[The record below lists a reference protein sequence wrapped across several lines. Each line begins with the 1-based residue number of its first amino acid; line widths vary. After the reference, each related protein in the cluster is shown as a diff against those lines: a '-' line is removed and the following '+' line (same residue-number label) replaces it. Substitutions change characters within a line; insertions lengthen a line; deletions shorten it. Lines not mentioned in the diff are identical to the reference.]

1 MRIVV
6 TGAGGLVGSALSR
19 RDGVVGLSRAQ
30 LDIRDP
36 SGLGTY
42 DPGLVINCAAQANV
56 DAAEADPEAAFEINA
71 RAAGALARA
80 CADLGARLI
89 HLSTD
94 YVFDGRAT
102 RPYGEHD
109 AVCPINAYGR
119 SKVEGE
125 RLVREAGG
133 TVVRTSW
140 VFGRGG
146 RGFASQVL
154 ARLAAG
160 EPVSATSA
168 QQGCPTYVE
177 DLVDA
182 LLALARL
189 PALPEVL
196 HVVGDPP
203 TTRLDQA
210 RAIAEAVGASPERIF
225 DTPSPGGVASRPA
238 YCVLG
243 TTALRALGIT
253 PRPWRD
259 GLARIVA

>member
-1 MRIVV
+1 VRIVV
-6 TGAGGLVGSALSR
+6 TGAGGLVGSALAR
-19 RDGVVGLSRAQ
+19 RPGVVGLSRAQ
-30 LDIRDP
+30 LDIREP
-36 SGLGTY
+36 SNLSTY
-42 DPGLVINCAAQANV
+42 DPELVINCAAQANV

-71 RAAGALARA
+71 RGAGALAHR
-80 CADLGARLI
+80 CAELGARLI

-109 AVCPINAYGR
+109 PIAPINAYGR
-119 SKVEGE
+119 SKAEGE

-133 TVVRTSW
+133 TIVRTSW
-140 VFGRGG
+140 VFGAGG
-146 RGFASQVL
+146 RGFVSQVL

-160 EPVSATSA
+160 EEVRAASS
-168 QQGCPTYVE
+168 QQGCPTFVE

-189 PALPEVL
+189 PMLPPIL

-210 RAIAEAVGASPERIF
+210 RAIAELAGASPERIF
-225 DTPSPGGVASRPA
+225 DTRAPTGAAPRPA

-243 TTALRALGIT
+243 TTALRGLGIT

-259 GLARIVA
+259 GLARVLG

>member
-6 TGAGGLVGSALSR
+6 TGAGGLVGSALAR
-19 RDGVVGLSRAQ
+19 REGVAGLTRAQ
-30 LDIRDP
+30 LDIREP

-42 DPGLVINCAAQANV
+42 DPDVVINCAAQADV
-56 DAAEADPEAAFEINA
+56 DAAEADPEAAFAINA
-71 RAAGALARA
+71 RGAGALARA
-80 CADLGARLI
+80 CAELRVRMI

-94 YVFDGRAT
+94 YVFAGTAA
-102 RPYGEHD
+102 RPYGERD
-109 AVCPINAYGR
+109 PIAPINAYGR
-119 SKVEGE
+119 SKAEGE

-133 TVVRTSW
+133 TIVRTSW
-140 VFGRGG
+140 VFGAGG
-146 RGFASQVL
+146 RGFVGQVL

-160 EPVSATSA
+160 EEVRASSA

-177 DLVDA
+177 DLADA

-189 PALPEVL
+189 PVLPEVL

-203 TTRLDQA
+203 ATRLDQA
-210 RAIAEAVGASPERIF
+210 RAIAELVGASPERIF
-225 DTPSPGGVASRPA
+225 DAPAPGGAAARPA

-243 TTALRALGIT
+243 TTALRALGLS

-259 GLARIVA
+259 GLAKVVA

>member
-1 MRIVV
+1 MTIVV
-6 TGAGGLVGSALSR
+6 TGAGGLVGSALAKR
-19 RDGVVGLSRAQ
+19 AGIVALTRAQ

-36 SGLGTY
+36 RGLAAHAPTV
-42 DPGLVINCAAQANV
+42 VINCAAQANV
-56 DAAEADPEAAFEINA
+56 DAAEADPDTAFAINA
-71 RAAGALARA
+71 LGAGALARE
-80 CADLGARLI
+80 CAAIGARLV

-94 YVFDGRAT
+94 YVFDGTAT

-109 AVCPINAYGR
+109 PIAPINAYGR
-119 SKVEGE
+119 SKAEGE

-133 TVVRTSW
+133 IVVRTSW
-140 VFGRGG
+140 VFGATG
-146 RGFASQVL
+146 RGFVQQVL

-160 EPVSATSA
+160 EEVRASSA

-177 DLVDA
+177 DLCDA

-189 PALPEVL
+189 PALPSIL

-210 RAIAEAVGASPERIF
+210 RAIAELVGASPERIF
-225 DTPSPGGVASRPA
+225 DAPLPVGAAPRPA

-253 PRPWRD
+253 PQPWRD
-259 GLARIVA
+259 GLATILA

>member
-6 TGAGGLVGSALSR
+6 TGAGGLVGSALAR
-19 RDGVVGLSRAQ
+19 RPGVVGLSRSQ
-30 LDIRDP
+30 LDIREP
-36 SGLGTY
+36 HRLGVY
-42 DPGLVINCAAQANV
+42 APDVVINCAAQANV
-56 DAAEADPEAAFEINA
+56 DAAEADPEAAFAINA
-71 RAAGALARA
+71 HGAGALARE
-80 CADLGARLI
+80 CAELRCRLI

-94 YVFDGRAT
+94 YVFDGRASS
-102 RPYGEHD
+102 PYGEHD
-109 AVCPINAYGR
+109 PVAPINVYGR

-125 RLVREAGG
+125 RLVRAAGG

-140 VFGRGG
+140 VFGAGG
-146 RGFASQVL
+146 RGFVDHVRSQL
-154 ARLAAG
+154 ADG
-160 EPVSATSA
+160 KPVHATSA

-189 PALPEVL
+189 PVLPPIL

-210 RAIAEAVGASPERIF
+210 RAIAELVGASPEQIF
-225 DTPSPGGVASRPA
+225 DAPAPAGAAPRPA

-243 TTALRALGIT
+243 TTAMRALGLS
-253 PRPWRD
+253 PRPWRAN
-259 GLARIVA
+259 LVTL